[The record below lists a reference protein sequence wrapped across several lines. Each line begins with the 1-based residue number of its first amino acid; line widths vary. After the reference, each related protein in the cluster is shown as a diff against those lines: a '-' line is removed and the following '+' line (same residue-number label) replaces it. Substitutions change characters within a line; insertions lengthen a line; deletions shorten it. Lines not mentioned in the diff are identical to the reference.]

1 MNTNNISR
9 RSRIA
14 TLVMVHSDLPFL
26 QSDRLIFKLYACDV
40 HLKKIKN
47 IKLQHGDL
55 LSKDAR
61 ISAEIEIDSLVSQMI
76 GAFDSLLFRIIDKY
90 QLSGIPSDR
99 IEIDKV
105 ISVLSAESKRI
116 ELANELGKSNKE
128 GNWYWMLKHLR
139 NYSLHGSLLSEDAS
153 LDVIPY
159 FEQTLGQLK
168 EFVNDIKMKEPIL
181 Q

>member
-1 MNTNNISR
+1 MT
-9 RSRIA
+9 
-14 TLVMVHSDLPFL
+14 HPDLPFL
-26 QSDRLIFKLYACDV
+26 QSDRIIFKLYACEE

-61 ISAEIEIDSLVSQMI
+61 ISAEMEIDSLISQMI
-76 GAFDSLLFRIIDKY
+76 GTFDSLLFRIIDKL

-99 IEIDKV
+99 VEIDKV
-105 ISVLSAESKRI
+105 ISALSAETKRI
-116 ELANELGKSNKE
+116 ELANELEKANQE
-128 GNWYWMLKHLR
+128 GNWYWMIKHLR
-139 NYSLHGSLLSEDAS
+139 NYSLHGSLLSADAS

-159 FEQTLGQLK
+159 FEQTLVQIK
-168 EFVNDIKMKEPIL
+168 EFTKNIKMKEPML